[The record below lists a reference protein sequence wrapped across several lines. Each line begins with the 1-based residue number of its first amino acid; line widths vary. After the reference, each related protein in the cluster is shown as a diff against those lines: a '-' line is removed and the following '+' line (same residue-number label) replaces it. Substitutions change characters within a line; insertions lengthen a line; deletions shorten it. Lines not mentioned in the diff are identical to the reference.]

1 MAETNFKIFNE
12 ANTADKT
19 FNDSEYTNATQRQN
33 GVTPGM
39 AISRLHNK
47 LYLQVS
53 AMAKAVADFIVSQ
66 GHDCYDNNVSEITTN
81 LQAAITNVAG
91 NNISDHN
98 TDDAAHENRFS
109 LFQKISTLGDDIVKK
124 LALTTTI
131 TVITALQTNSWFG
144 QLLKMVLNASGVKYA
159 MAQNGYICFGSF
171 FGGLII
177 QWGKYSTT
185 TTGYDDIS
193 YPIAFTDAVFSV
205 IPVDWDTSNITV
217 SRGYTFT
224 VLENDT
230 TLSKCRIT
238 SGTGGA
244 GLIRVAFIG
253 R

>member
-1 MAETNFKIFNE
+1 MGKLI
-12 ANTADKT
+12 
-19 FNDSEYTNATQRQN
+19 
-33 GVTPGM
+33 
-39 AISRLHNK
+39 AIP
-47 LYLQVS
+47 
-53 AMAKAVADFIVSQ
+53 
-66 GHDCYDNNVSEITTN
+66 T
-81 LQAAITNVAG
+81 
-91 NNISDHN
+91 
-98 TDDAAHENRFS
+98 
-109 LFQKISTLGDDIVKK
+109 LFDTCPNPHCSV
-124 LALTTTI
+124 
-131 TVITALQTNSWFG
+131 
-144 QLLKMVLNASGVKYA
+144 
-159 MAQNGYICFGSF
+159 
-171 FGGLII
+171 

>member
-1 MAETNFKIFNE
+1 MHLIF
-12 ANTADKT
+12 
-19 FNDSEYTNATQRQN
+19 
-33 GVTPGM
+33 
-39 AISRLHNK
+39 
-47 LYLQVS
+47 
-53 AMAKAVADFIVSQ
+53 
-66 GHDCYDNNVSEITTN
+66 
-81 LQAAITNVAG
+81 
-91 NNISDHN
+91 
-98 TDDAAHENRFS
+98 
-109 LFQKISTLGDDIVKK
+109 TL
-124 LALTTTI
+124 
-131 TVITALQTNSWFG
+131 LQTTAQKVRHIG
-144 QLLKMVLNASGVKYA
+144 SGCSLHK
-159 MAQNGYICFGSF
+159 
-171 FGGLII
+171 

>member
-98 TDDAAHENRFS
+98 TDNAAHENRFS
-109 LFQKISTLGDDIVKK
+109 LFQKISTLGDDIIKK

-144 QLLKMVLNASGVKYA
+144 
-159 MAQNGYICFGSF
+159 
-171 FGGLII
+171 
-177 QWGKYSTT
+177 
-185 TTGYDDIS
+185 
-193 YPIAFTDAVFSV
+193 
-205 IPVDWDTSNITV
+205 
-217 SRGYTFT
+217 
-224 VLENDT
+224 
-230 TLSKCRIT
+230 LS
-238 SGTGGA
+238 
-244 GLIRVAFIG
+244 
-253 R
+253 